1 MSEKAFV
8 QHAVESASN
17 VCKENF
23 GHNFIQ
29 SLVACKQV
37 EMVKTKTER
46 RKEKDAIMR
55 KCRDACS
62 AVLMASTPSTL
73 LKENESMASY
83 NRKS

>member
-1 MSEKAFV
+1 MPAGISEKAFV
-8 QHAVESASN
+8 QHALESASN

-46 RKEKDAIMR
+46 RKEKDAIMK

-62 AVLMASTPSTL
+62 A
-73 LKENESMASY
+73 NG
-83 NRKS
+83 